1 MRASAV
7 YEGVVRHRRSKPI
20 SHEFDYRVFLLYLD
34 LDELPDVLA
43 LTPLASATR
52 PALAW
57 FRRADHFGDRH
68 TPLDIAVRN
77 LVEERTGKRPL
88 GAVRLLTHLR
98 YFGYVFNP
106 VSFFYCFDVNDE
118 LETVVCEVDN
128 TPWGERHLYV
138 LDARE
143 SVEPGAFRFRF
154 PKGFH
159 VSPFMAMDLVY
170 DWRFGVP
177 GERLKVEMQSEERG
191 EIVFDATLALRRRTL
206 DAPTLARAIV
216 RYPAMTARVMGAI
229 YWQALRLWQKGAPFF
244 SHPKREARA

>member
-1 MRASAV
+1 MSESAV
-7 YEGVVRHRRSKPI
+7 YEGVVRHHRSKPI
-20 SHEFDYRVFLLYLD
+20 VHAFEYRVFLLYLD
-34 LDELPDVLA
+34 LAELPDVLA
-43 LTPLASATR
+43 LAPLASATR

-68 TPLDIAVRN
+68 TPLDLAVRK

-88 GAVRLLTHLR
+88 GAIRLLTHLR

-106 VSFFYCFDVNDE
+106 VSFFYCFE
-118 LETVVCEVDN
+118 PTGALEAVVAEIDN

-138 LDARE
+138 LDARD
-143 SVEPGAFRFRF
+143 SVERDAFHFRF

-177 GERLKVEMQSEERG
+177 AERLKVEMQSEERG
-191 EIVFDATLALRRRTL
+191 EIVFDATLALRRRAL
-206 DAPTLARAIV
+206 DATTLARAIT

-229 YWQALRLWQKGAPFF
+229 YWQALRLWRKGAPVF
-244 SHPKREARA
+244 SHPKHEARG

>member
-1 MRASAV
+1 MSESAV
-7 YEGVVRHRRSKPI
+7 YEGVVRHCRLRPVH
-20 SHEFDYRVFLLYLD
+20 HEFDYRVFLLYLD
-34 LDELPDVLA
+34 LAELPDVLA
-43 LTPLASATR
+43 LGTLASATH

-57 FRRADHFGDRH
+57 FRRRDHFGDRN
-68 TPLDIAVRN
+68 TPLPLAVRN

-88 GAVRLLTHLR
+88 GAIRLLTHPR

-106 VSFFYCFDVNDE
+106 VSFFYCFDTKEE
-118 LETVVCEVDN
+118 LQAVVAEVDN

-138 LDARE
+138 LDARD
-143 SVEPGAFRFRF
+143 SVESGELRFRF

-177 GERLKVEMQSEERG
+177 GERLKVEMTSEERG
-191 EIVFDATLALRRRTL
+191 EPVFDATLALRRLEL
-206 DAPTLARAIV
+206 DKPTLARSIV

-229 YWQALRLWQKGAPFF
+229 YWQAFQLWVKGAPFF
-244 SHPKREARA
+244 SHPKHEARA